1 MFKKTKK
8 RRNATRNGALT
19 VELALCLPLL
29 FLLLFG
35 GYELARTS
43 MVLHATQSA
52 AYEGARTGIVPGA
65 TQEDIEASVGFVLR
79 TMGVRTFSIETVP
92 AVIERDTPQLEVIV
106 RVPVA
111 DNLSLPRLFVE
122 DPTFRGTCTLFR
134 EIP

>member
-29 FLLLFG
+29 FLILFG

-65 TQEDIEASVGFVLR
+65 TQEKIEESVGFVLR
-79 TMGVRTFSIETVP
+79 TMGVTNFSIETVP
-92 AVIERDTPQLEVIV
+92 AVIERDTPELEVIV
-106 RVPVA
+106 SVPVA
-111 DNLSLPRLFVE
+111 DAFGLPRMFVE
-122 DPTFRGTCTLFR
+122 DPTFRGTCTLSR
-134 EIP
+134 EVP